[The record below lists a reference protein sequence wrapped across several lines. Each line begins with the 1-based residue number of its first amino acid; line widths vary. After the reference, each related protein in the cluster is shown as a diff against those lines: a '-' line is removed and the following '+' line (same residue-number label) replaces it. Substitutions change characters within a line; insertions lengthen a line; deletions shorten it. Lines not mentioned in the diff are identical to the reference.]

1 MSESYAGGLH
11 PDEMMSGL
19 EDERALRGE
28 QRDLMVELE
37 RLEEKVRE
45 VSSVIERLRE
55 EKRALEQECA
65 QLREERLTTVGRLSS
80 LIDKVDALRGA
91 V

>member
-1 MSESYAGGLH
+1 MTESYAGGMRQ
-11 PDEMMSGL
+11 DESTSGL
-19 EDERALRGE
+19 DEGRSYKGE

-37 RLEEKVRE
+37 RLEEKLRDVTA
-45 VSSVIERLRE
+45 VIERLRE

-65 QLREERLTTVGRLSS
+65 QLRAERLTTVGRLSG
-80 LIDKVDALRGA
+80 LIDKVDALRGE